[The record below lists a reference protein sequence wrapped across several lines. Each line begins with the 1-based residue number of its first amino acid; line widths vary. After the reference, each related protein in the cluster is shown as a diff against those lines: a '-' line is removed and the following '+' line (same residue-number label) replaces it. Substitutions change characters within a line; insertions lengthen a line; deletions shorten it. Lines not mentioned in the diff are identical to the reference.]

1 MLEVGLLP
9 ESASACIGEYHVALK
24 LYAEA
29 ELVVQGKEPGKCNSR
44 VEAAAMPKAFAL
56 PKRVATDKP
65 GGSKN
70 SL

>member
-1 MLEVGLLP
+1 M
-9 ESASACIGEYHVALK
+9 SCC
-24 LYAEA
+24 LYTE
-29 ELVVQGKEPGKCNSR
+29 ELVVVQGKEPGKCNSR

>member
-1 MLEVGLLP
+1 M
-9 ESASACIGEYHVALK
+9 SYKMSCC
-24 LYAEA
+24 LYTE
-29 ELVVQGKEPGKCNSR
+29 ELVVVQGKEPGKCNSR

>member
-1 MLEVGLLP
+1 MV
-9 ESASACIGEYHVALK
+9 C
-24 LYAEA
+24 
-29 ELVVQGKEPGKCNSR
+29 VQGREPGKCNSR